1 MIQALTH
8 SDRDICPDERIV
20 QLSHVILGSWS
31 AVRQMALQTSRAR
44 WCKPLNL
51 AALPSH
57 AESPSVL
64 LPRHQSSVSQVSV
77 SQVPAQ
83 ASFTLRLL
91 LSTSLLLRT
100 AGTHAQ
106 NRQGSQG
113 DQLRHLHLR
122 AIRMFFELEKG
133 QRISF
138 SQLLRWLS
146 MQQNTGACCPTSPR
160 RPRDALSPGVC
171 VPHGAR
177 ASQEQLLQ
185 LLPARQRL

>member
-31 AVRQMALQTSRAR
+31 AVRQMALQSSRAR

-64 LPRHQSSVSQVSV
+64 LPRHPSHRSPSHRCLHRRHSHYGYCSPHPCSCGQ
-77 SQVPAQ
+77 PA
-83 ASFTLRLL
+83 
-91 LSTSLLLRT
+91 RT
-100 AGTHAQ
+100 RKTDKALKVINFATCNCAP
-106 NRQGSQG
+106 S
-113 DQLRHLHLR
+113 
-122 AIRMFFELEKG
+122 ACFFELEKG

-146 MQQNTGACCPTSPR
+146 MQQNTGACCRTSPR

-185 LLPARQRL
+185 LSTG